1 MRIKSLSSGI
11 GFILFCLVLSGCA
24 TTTRLDALK
33 LSPDSLKNREIE
45 SRQFDTKNELQVL
58 LATANV
64 LQDMGFT
71 LTEIENDLGV
81 IVGSKERDATVPGQ
95 IAKAAFADI
104 LCAAAGSSSNMM
116 AMTDAVQSVL
126 VSCVTRLNLEGNK
139 VVVRVTFQRVIFN
152 QMQQVSRLETINDP
166 KIYQGFFE
174 KLSKSIFLEANKI

>member
-1 MRIKSLSSGI
+1 MRIESQFLRVA
-11 GFILFCLVLSGCA
+11 FILFCLSLTGCA
-24 TTTRLDALK
+24 TTARTDVLK
-33 LSPDSLKNREIE
+33 LPGDSLRNREIE
-45 SRQFDTKNELQVL
+45 SRQFDTKNELQIL

-95 IAKAAFADI
+95 LAMAAFADI
-104 LCAAAGSSSNMM
+104 LCAAAGASSNMM

-139 VVVRVTFQRVIFN
+139 VVVRVAFQRVIFN

-166 KIYQGFFE
+166 KIYQGFFD

>member
-1 MRIKSLSSGI
+1 LSLTGCVTTARIN
-11 GFILFCLVLSGCA
+11 
-24 TTTRLDALK
+24 ALK
-33 LSPDSLKNREIE
+33 LSPDSLKNREVE
-45 SRQFDTKNELQVL
+45 SRQFDTKDELQVL

-71 LTEIENDLGV
+71 LTEIEKDLGV

-95 IAKAAFADI
+95 VAMAAFADI
-104 LCAAAGSSSNMM
+104 LCAAAGTSSNAL
-116 AMTDAVQSVL
+116 AMTDAVQSIL
-126 VSCVTRLNLEGNK
+126 VSCVTRRNLEGNK
-139 VVVRVTFQRVIFN
+139 IVVRVTFQRVIFN

>member
-1 MRIKSLSSGI
+1 MIINSRFLKII
-11 GFILFCLVLSGCA
+11 FIPSFLCLIGCA
-24 TTTRLDALK
+24 STAKMDVLK
-33 LSPDSLKNREIE
+33 LSSDSLRNREIE

-95 IAKAAFADI
+95 IAMAAFADI
-104 LCAAAGSSSNMM
+104 LCAAAGTSSNAL

-126 VSCVTRLNLEGNK
+126 VSCVTRLNLEGSK
-139 VVVRVTFQRVIFN
+139 VVVRVAFQRVIFN

-166 KIYQGFFE
+166 KIYQGFFD

>member
-1 MRIKSLSSGI
+1 MN
-11 GFILFCLVLSGCA
+11 
-24 TTTRLDALK
+24 ALK
-33 LSPDSLKNREIE
+33 LSPDSLRNREIE

-95 IAKAAFADI
+95 VAMAAFADI
-104 LCAAAGSSSNMM
+104 LCAAAGSSSNTL

-126 VSCVTRLNLEGNK
+126 VSCVTRLNLEGSK
-139 VVVRVTFQRVIFN
+139 VVVRVAFQRVIFN
-152 QMQQVSRLETINDP
+152 RMQQVSRLETINDP
-166 KIYQGFFE
+166 KIYQGFFD

>member
-1 MRIKSLSSGI
+1 MD
-11 GFILFCLVLSGCA
+11 V
-24 TTTRLDALK
+24 LK
-33 LSPDSLKNREIE
+33 LSSDSLRNREIE

-64 LQDMGFT
+64 LQDLGFT

-95 IAKAAFADI
+95 IALAAFADI
-104 LCAAAGSSSNMM
+104 LCAAAGTPSNTLS
-116 AMTDAVQSVL
+116 MTDAVQSIL

-139 VVVRVTFQRVIFN
+139 VVVRVAFQRVIFN
-152 QMQQVSRLETINDP
+152 QAQQVSRLETISDP
-166 KIYQGFFE
+166 KIYQGFFD

>member
-1 MRIKSLSSGI
+1 MFLKMILIPLCLSLAGCVSAPRKDILRLSS
-11 GFILFCLVLSGCA
+11 
-24 TTTRLDALK
+24 
-33 LSPDSLKNREIE
+33 DSLKNREME
-45 SRQFDTKNELQVL
+45 SRQFDTKNELEVL

-95 IAKAAFADI
+95 VAMAAFADI
-104 LCAAAGSSSNMM
+104 LCAAAGSSSNAL
-116 AMTDAVQSVL
+116 AMTDAVQSIL
-126 VSCVTRLNLEGNK
+126 VSCVTRLNLEGNR

-152 QMQQVSRLETINDP
+152 QMQQVSRLETIIDP

>member
-11 GFILFCLVLSGCA
+11 VPVLFCLVLSGCA
-24 TTTRLDALK
+24 TTTRLDVLK

-95 IAKAAFADI
+95 IAMAAFADI
-104 LCAAAGSSSNMM
+104 LCAAAGTSSNAF

-166 KIYQGFFE
+166 KIYQGFFD